1 MARFSLSLL
10 IATVALFWSASS
22 AEAQYYYQYPNG
34 AVAYVLPRTYVYPQ
48 HYWVPYNRYGAIRPR
63 LPVFPRVTVQ
73 RTQLDPMRH
82 FFTGNGSS
90 YSPGTVPTWSSPR
103 RTGF

>member
-1 MARFSLSLL
+1 MARFSFSLI
-10 IATVALFWSASS
+10 IASFALFWSASS
-22 AEAQYYYQYPNG
+22 AEAQYYYHYPNG

-48 HYWVPYNRYGAIRPR
+48 YYWVPIHRHRPV
-63 LPVFPRVTVQ
+63 VFPRVTVQ

-90 YSPGTVPTWSSPR
+90 YSPGTSNLWNNTR